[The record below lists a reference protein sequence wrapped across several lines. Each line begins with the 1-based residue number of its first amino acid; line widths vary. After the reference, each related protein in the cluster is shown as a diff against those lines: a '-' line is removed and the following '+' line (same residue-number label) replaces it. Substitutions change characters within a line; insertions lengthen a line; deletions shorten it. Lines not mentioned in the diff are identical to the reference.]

1 MLSGEPV
8 IHGEFLFLVSKIPL
22 GECGG
27 GGLPAAPFGRLG
39 RPASP
44 AKKRAALSGFTRTNS
59 ERAILPLPGQGQNPS
74 LHPFPLTLKGTDQN
88 CGRLLSFFPYKMKI
102 TPTPKRL
109 VAQRRRREGAC
120 CPKGHRQPS
129 SRSKR
134 DLLGRRSG
142 DGAAKECP
150 ILNWV
155 FREQR
160 SPPRRGFPKGRVPLG
175 ASPVTPASA
184 QQPSRTESK
193 APQKAADS
201 LVRSHY
207 NAAGAL
213 FARTEIFHSERL
225 LVWKTIL
232 DYATIG

>member
-8 IHGEFLFLVSKIPL
+8 IHGEFLFLLCKISL

-27 GGLPAAPFGRLG
+27 GGGLSAAPFGRLG

-59 ERAILPLPGQGQNPS
+59 ERVVLFQPTKEQKPS
-74 LHPFPLTLKGTDQN
+74 LQPFPLTLKSTNQN

-109 VAQRRRREGAC
+109 VAQRRHREGAC
-120 CPKGHRQPS
+120 CPKRHRQPS

-142 DGAAKECP
+142 DGASEEYP

-160 SPPRRGFPKGRVPLG
+160 SPP
-175 ASPVTPASA
+175 
-184 QQPSRTESK
+184 
-193 APQKAADS
+193 
-201 LVRSHY
+201 
-207 NAAGAL
+207 
-213 FARTEIFHSERL
+213 
-225 LVWKTIL
+225 
-232 DYATIG
+232 